1 MGFGKVTVRIAIV
14 LAAMFVMVTIF
25 PSLLFATALVPAN
38 TLMAHFFIWNV
49 VTAPFVETSFFGVV
63 VACAVTL
70 LVGKQLEPLWGSKE
84 MLRFILVV
92 TLSTSGATFFT
103 CIFLYAS
110 SQKLSFIYDPIHGYC
125 GLTGAYLVAVKQ
137 LLPEQ
142 QTKLLGVFKA
152 KTKDLA
158 GLYVV
163 AYLMFFLLFN
173 GHFGEF
179 LFVSY
184 GTFSGWFYLRFFQP
198 REGGVV
204 GDQHNEAFGFVSF
217 FPAKLHPAVTVL
229 TTACFRIAEQ
239 CPCCTTLH
247 DQKRKVVNVMKHQ
260 ALPGHTQSEAER
272 YRSRCGHER
281 HLTSH
286 TAACLYPLTYR
297 VLHSVLPPFRRA
309 TEYVTVCCGA
319 RATERTTTNQRRWSR
334 ALEML
339 DQKLAGNANAAGSS
353 MPAPGSARAE
363 LEAAGV
369 AAGMP
374 AAVPS
379 GDLP

>member
-1 MGFGKVTVRIAIV
+1 VSLRVTLSPVFSHPSHAIGKLLSLSGTAPQVVADRNPLMGFGKVTIRLAVT
-14 LAAMFVMVTIF
+14 LAAAFVLVTIF
-25 PSLLFATALVPAN
+25 PSLVFATALVPAN

-49 VTAPFVETSFFGVV
+49 LTAPFVETSFIGVV
-63 VACAVTL
+63 VACGVTL

-92 TLSTSGATFFT
+92 TVSTSAATFFT

-110 SQKLSFIYDPIHGYC
+110 SQQLHFIYDPIHGYC

-142 QTKLLGVFKA
+142 QTKLCGVLKA

-163 AYLMFFLLFN
+163 AYMMFFVIFN

-198 REGGVV
+198 RDGGVV
-204 GDQHNEAFGFVSF
+204 GDQHNEAFGFISF
-217 FPAKLHPAVTVL
+217 FPSRLHPPVTVL

-247 DQKRKVVNVMKHQ
+247 EQKRKVVNVMKHQ

-272 YRSRCGHER
+272 YRSR
-281 HLTSH
+281 
-286 TAACLYPLTYR
+286 
-297 VLHSVLPPFRRA
+297 
-309 TEYVTVCCGA
+309 
-319 RATERTTTNQRRWSR
+319 
-334 ALEML
+334 
-339 DQKLAGNANAAGSS
+339 
-353 MPAPGSARAE
+353 
-363 LEAAGV
+363 
-369 AAGMP
+369 
-374 AAVPS
+374 
-379 GDLP
+379 